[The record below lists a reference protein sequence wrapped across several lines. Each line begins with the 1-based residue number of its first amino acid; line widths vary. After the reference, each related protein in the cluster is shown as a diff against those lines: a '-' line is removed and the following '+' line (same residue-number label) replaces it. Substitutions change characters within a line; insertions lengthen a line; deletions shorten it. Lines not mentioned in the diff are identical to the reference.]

1 VPSALSITAA
11 SVEPEILSLPWHLPL
26 LDWPDD
32 VTTSLPKGISRHIVR
47 FAQLGEHVIAVKETT
62 PEMAAAE
69 YEMLRDLRRL
79 KVPCVKPIAVIT
91 NRHDSDGTEL
101 PAALVTRHLKFSMP
115 FRALYSTTLRPD
127 TAKRLVDALALLLVR
142 LHTIGFFWGD
152 VSLSNTLF
160 RRDAGS
166 FAAYL
171 VDAETGRLYSQSLT
185 DGQRAH
191 DLEIARVNIAGELMD
206 LHAGG
211 RIDPSIDA
219 VDVADRILKVYD
231 ELWHE
236 LNDPELV
243 DEKEL
248 WRINKR
254 VERLNT
260 LGFDIGEL
268 DIQTGETGTT
278 VRIQPKVVDAG
289 HHARRLLRLTGL
301 DTQEN
306 QARRLLNDLD
316 RYSATVQI
324 PDLDEEMKA
333 HLWLTRVYEPVIR
346 SVPAE
351 YESKLEPAEVFHQVL
366 EHRWY
371 MCEEQNRD
379 VPLNEA
385 VRDYVE
391 NVLKYR
397 RDEDV
402 IVLPPTSSIT
412 LPIDVVGE
420 DGFGWGD
427 PEPPPRAHDEPER
440 DWRDLV

>member
-1 VPSALSITAA
+1 
-11 SVEPEILSLPWHLPL
+11 
-26 LDWPDD
+26 
-32 VTTSLPKGISRHIVR
+32 
-47 FAQLGEHVIAVKETT
+47 
-62 PEMAAAE
+62 
-69 YEMLRDLRRL
+69 
-79 KVPCVKPIAVIT
+79 
-91 NRHDSDGTEL
+91 
-101 PAALVTRHLKFSMP
+101 
-115 FRALYSTTLRPD
+115 
-127 TAKRLVDALALLLVR
+127 
-142 LHTIGFFWGD
+142 
-152 VSLSNTLF
+152 
-160 RRDAGS
+160 
-166 FAAYL
+166 
-171 VDAETGRLYSQSLT
+171 
-185 DGQRAH
+185 
-191 DLEIARVNIAGELMD
+191 MD

-211 RIDPSIDA
+211 RIDPTIDA

-268 DIQTGETGTT
+268 DIQTDETGTT

-301 DTQEN
+301 DTEEN

-316 RYSATVQI
+316 RYSATVQV
-324 PDLDEEMKA
+324 PDLDDEMMA

-346 SVPAE
+346 AIPEE
-351 YESKLEPAEVFHQVL
+351 YESKLEPAEIFHQVL

-371 MCEEQNRD
+371 MCEEQDRD

-385 VRDYVE
+385 VRDYVD
-391 NVLKYR
+391 NVLQYR

-402 IVLPPTSSIT
+402 IMLPATSSIT

>member
-1 VPSALSITAA
+1 VPGSLKITAA
-11 SVEPEILSLPWHLPL
+11 SVEPEILTLPWHLPL

-32 VTTSLPKGISRHIVR
+32 ITTSLPKGISRHTVR
-47 FAQLGEHVIAVKETT
+47 FAQMGDSVLAIKETT
-62 PEMAAAE
+62 AEMANAE
-69 YEMLRDLRRL
+69 YQMLRDLRKR

-91 NRHDSDGTEL
+91 NRRDAQGEEL
-101 PAALVTRHLKFSMP
+101 PAVLVTRHLKFSMP
-115 FRALYSTTLRPD
+115 FRALYQTTLRPE

-142 LHTIGFFWGD
+142 VHTIGFFWGD

-171 VDAETGRLYSQSLT
+171 VDAETGRLYPSKLT

-191 DLEIARVNIAGELMD
+191 DLDIARVNIAGELMD
-206 LHAGG
+206 LVASG
-211 RIDPSIDA
+211 RIDPTIDP
-219 VDVADRILKVYD
+219 VDVADRILEVYD
-231 ELWHE
+231 GLWHE

-243 DEKEL
+243 DENEL

-254 VERLNT
+254 VERLNS

-268 DIQTGETGTT
+268 DIQTTESGTK

-301 DTQEN
+301 DTEEN

-316 RYSATVQI
+316 RYSATVQV
-324 PDLDEEMKA
+324 PGLDEEMKA
-333 HLWLTRVYEPVIR
+333 HLWVTRVYEPVIR
-346 SVPAE
+346 AIPIE
-351 YESKLEPAEVFHQVL
+351 YEHKLESAEIFHQVL
-366 EHRWY
+366 EHRWR
-371 MCEEQNRD
+371 MCDEQSRD

-385 VRDYVE
+385 VRDYVD

-402 IVLPPTSSIT
+402 IVVPPTSSIT
-412 LPIDVVGE
+412 LPIEVLDA
-420 DGFGWGD
+420 DSFGWGD
-427 PEPPPRAHDEPER
+427 PEPPPRADDEPER

>member
-1 VPSALSITAA
+1 VPGALNITAA
-11 SVEPEILSLPWHLPL
+11 SVEPEILSLPWQLPL

-32 VTTSLPKGISRHIVR
+32 VTTSLPKGISRHTVR
-47 FAQLGEHVIAVKETT
+47 FARLGDNVLAIKETT
-62 PEMAAAE
+62 AEMASSE
-69 YEMLRDLRRL
+69 YEVLRNLRKL

-91 NRHDSDGTEL
+91 NRRAENGDDL

-115 FRALYSTTLRPD
+115 FRALYQTTLRPD

-142 LHTIGFFWGD
+142 LHAIGFFWGD

-171 VDAETGRLYSQSLT
+171 VDAETGRLYQTQLT

-191 DLEIARVNIAGELMD
+191 DLDIARINIAGELMD
-206 LHAGG
+206 LVASG
-211 RIDPSIDA
+211 RIDPTLDP
-219 VDVADRILKVYD
+219 VVVADRILEVYD
-231 ELWHE
+231 GLWHE

-243 DEKEL
+243 DENEL

-254 VERLNT
+254 VERLNS

-268 DIQTGETGTT
+268 DIQTTDSGTK

-301 DTQEN
+301 DTEEN

-316 RYSATVQI
+316 RYSATVQVAG
-324 PDLDEEMKA
+324 LDEEMKA

-346 SVPAE
+346 AVPEE
-351 YESKLEPAEVFHQVL
+351 YEHKLEAAELFHQVL
-366 EHRWY
+366 EHRWLLS
-371 MCEEQNRD
+371 ETQKRD
-379 VPLNEA
+379 VPLNEV

-391 NVLKYR
+391 NVLQFR
-397 RDEDV
+397 RDEDFV
-402 IVLPPTSSIT
+402 VVPPTSSIT
-412 LPIDVVGE
+412 LPIEIVDE
-420 DGFGWGD
+420 DSFGWGD
-427 PEPPPRAHDEPER
+427 PEPPPRADDEPER

>member
-1 VPSALSITAA
+1 MSASLNITAA
-11 SVEPEILSLPWHLPL
+11 SVEPALLTLPWHLPL
-26 LDWPDD
+26 VDWPDD
-32 VTTSLPKGISRHIVR
+32 ITTSLPKGISRHIVR
-47 FAQLGEHVIAVKETT
+47 FVQLGDSVLAIKETT
-62 PEMAAAE
+62 VEMAGGE
-69 YEMLRDLRRL
+69 YEMLRDLRKL
-79 KVPCVKPIAVIT
+79 KVPCVKPVAVVT
-91 NRHDSDGTEL
+91 SRHDADGEEL

-115 FRALYSTTLRPD
+115 FRALYQTTLRPE

-142 LHTIGFFWGD
+142 LHTTGFFWGD

-171 VDAETGRLYSQSLT
+171 VDAETGRLYPEVLT

-191 DLEIARVNIAGELMD
+191 DLEIARINIAGELMD
-206 LHAGG
+206 LHASG
-211 RIDPSIDA
+211 RLDPAIDA
-219 VDVADRILKVYD
+219 VEVADLIMSKYD
-231 ELWHE
+231 ELWHA

-243 DEKEL
+243 DESEL
-248 WRINKR
+248 WRINRR
-254 VERLNT
+254 VARLND

-268 DIQTGETGTT
+268 DIQTTDSGTK

-301 DTQEN
+301 DTEEN

-316 RYSATVQI
+316 GYSATVQI

-346 SVPAE
+346 AIPAE
-351 YESKLEPAEVFHQVL
+351 YEHKLEAAEVFHQVL

-371 MCEEQNRD
+371 MCEEQKRD

-385 VRDYVE
+385 VRDYVD

-402 IVLPPTSSIT
+402 VVIPPTMSIT
-412 LPIDVVGE
+412 LPIEVAGE
-420 DGFGWGD
+420 DAFGWGD
-427 PEPPPRAHDEPER
+427 PEPPPRDVDEPER